1 MKKIALIIILVSL
14 ISCKKEIPLDY
25 AIVSGKIMNAPA
37 KELKVYDA
45 NNEKLEPVTITDQ
58 GTFTDT
64 LYISKGFYS
73 LSDGENRIN
82 LYLEPGNNLN
92 INYDATQFANSL
104 TISGIGSE
112 IANYLIIKGKTEKEM
127 MGEGT
132 TVYLLEED
140 AYKSRF
146 AEIKSTLENLI
157 SLTVGISEE
166 FKTSEKKNINYS
178 YLEKL
183 VRYENY
189 HSHYA
194 DKPDFKVSNTFLKDL
209 DGIIYDN
216 EDDFL
221 FSSNYKSLITS
232 HFYIKA
238 VELAEKDSILE
249 DIAFLKTV
257 STSIKNETIKNS
269 LLFDNAKYG
278 ITYTEDIELFY
289 TLFSENSTNEKHKKE
304 IAASYTL
311 LKKVGKGQPSP
322 KFSGYENHKGGVTSL
337 DDLKGKFVYIDVW
350 ATWCGPC
357 KAEIPA
363 LKEVE
368 KKYHGK
374 NIEFVS
380 ISVDKAKDHEVWKKM
395 VSDEKL
401 GGIQLFADKDW
412 ESSFVTEYLIK
423 GIPRFILVDPN
434 GIIVNSN
441 APRPSDEKLIELFKV
456 LKI

>member
-14 ISCKKEIPLDY
+14 ISCKKEIPVDY

-45 NNEKLEPVTITDQ
+45 NNEKLAPVTITNQ

-64 LYISKGFYS
+64 LYVNNGFYTF
-73 LSDGENRIN
+73 SDGENRIN
-82 LYLEPGNNLN
+82 LYLEPGNNLI
-92 INYDATQFANSL
+92 INYDATQFENSL
-104 TISGIGSE
+104 SISGIGSE
-112 IANYLIIKGKTEKEM
+112 IANYLITKEKTEKEM

-132 TVYLLEED
+132 SVYLLEED
-140 AYKSRF
+140 AYKNRF
-146 AEIKSTLENLI
+146 AEIKSTLDNLI
-157 SLTVGISEE
+157 TLTEGISEE

-183 VRYENY
+183 ARYESY

-209 DGIIYDN
+209 DGILYDN

-232 HFYIKA
+232 HFYKKA
-238 VELAEKDSILE
+238 GELAEKDSISE

-257 STSIKNETIKNS
+257 SSLVKNETIKNS

-322 KFSGYENHKGGVTSL
+322 KFSDYENHKGGVTSL

-363 LKEVE
+363 LKEIE

-380 ISVDKAKDHEVWKKM
+380 ISVDKAKDHEIWKKM

-412 ESSFVTEYLIK
+412 DSEFVQEYLIK

-434 GIIVNSN
+434 GTIVNSN
-441 APRPSDEKLIELFKV
+441 APRPSDEKLIELFKE